1 MLDTYKWYAQ
11 VVFARNNNVE
21 RKILTDL
28 CFWRDLL
35 ARQIM
40 IVIKWSFS
48 LKIFFLVEITL
59 LMCYSSLQNTEAVVR
74 RYFAKKVT
82 LKVLQ
87 NSQENTCT
95 GVSFL
100 IKLQAFVSW
109 KPAILLK
116 KSFRYMCFSVNFA
129 KFLRALT
136 L

>member
-1 MLDTYKWYAQ
+1 
-11 VVFARNNNVE
+11 
-21 RKILTDL
+21 
-28 CFWRDLL
+28 
-35 ARQIM
+35 M

-116 KSFRYMCFSVNFA
+116 KSFWYMCFSVNFA